1 MAQTLETI
9 IAINATV
16 GNGFSAVG
24 STLTQLGS
32 MVNGLSQELI
42 NFGKDSVNIYR
53 EYEKSMKDAEV
64 ALSTTYGRGT
74 KELSSV
80 MAQLD
85 VSATEW
91 AATTIFHT
99 NDVANAISEMA
110 HAGWDGEKIL
120 SAMPAAMELAQA
132 GSLDLSEA
140 VNYIVKSTNSLGIDS
155 VDDIGNFIDIWA
167 FAANSSASTI
177 GEFGDAMLRM
187 GSTMR
192 FASNPEE
199 LMTLIAVTANAGQTG
214 SEAGTLI
221 RNSMMRLV
229 APTKK
234 AKEAMAELGATS
246 DEAAV
251 LMNDSALAAANAR
264 LEAAGFSAFDEKKGE
279 LKSVLDIYRELYLSL
294 GEVAGGF
301 DNIEKNQD
309 ALEILG
315 SIFPTR
321 TITEA
326 LTLLRGAAEGYDGL
340 YEAMMG
346 GDAADYGQYAAET
359 MMNSLD
365 GKIETFESKVERLKQ
380 AVGEELA
387 PQLES
392 ALEGIGGIVDSI
404 AGMDEGSFSALVSGL
419 EVIAGAGPALLLAGG
434 AFRLIGYA
442 LTPAGG
448 IGLGLV
454 ALTAAAAAIKQ
465 LEEADFAK
473 AFGTAEIDHSA
484 IQSYVQGLSTDFKNA
499 YTEVNNF
506 KTALDES
513 VTSYSTA
520 SETFSSSL
528 LTDMLT
534 GATLS
539 EEDITKLQN
548 LGKDMHQSVID
559 GIENSTAGSMSYW
572 NMLFGGSG
580 QAENDENYLDIIDL
594 ENTSYQEALAQAEQI
609 GQGLRDAMTSAF
621 ADGQISEEEYNNIL
635 NYVRSYN
642 EAMARAAAEAKS
654 EEDYINQQMLFHKAE
669 TASLDEIKDV
679 AKEIQTERDNVLKE
693 AEEEYLKERYGLE
706 YKYDQAIANGTEI
719 NGVRATEAGKRAA
732 LAAVDEKYN
741 QHVLD
746 QGEKYDDIL
755 YKLWDS
761 QIQQSDY
768 ADAYKQ
774 LGDYADRV
782 MSGEL
787 TAESAVSMF
796 KDLYGNNALA
806 GEADLGGDNTRT
818 RLGNLLAR
826 QMAGYGGVEGIEQRI
841 LDYESKGDTAHADAL
856 RRLYTMQQINDNF
869 AQTGVQDYQGIMKSL
884 FGEDTVYST
893 SQGEYAPYQMNRGRY
908 NEFMAGY
915 GDSTYSVQNARNTT
929 QALGEGTGTIYDL
942 FHTIK
947 QELNGENPLGAEL
960 FQALNGMSKTAQ
972 TEFQNMYSNLAQN
985 YDLERVIAD
994 TKQYMPYD
1002 GAWADTGSAMRE
1014 PWAMY
1019 QLMYGQASVNAED
1032 YRIKVTPEVDTSTIP
1047 NNLDPI
1053 PLPIEPKVE
1062 GTSAAE
1068 QLAAQ
1073 GVTVDVGADTQS
1085 LEATIDGADGQTL
1098 MEYVDGDA
1106 TNLSMKITDQD
1117 GKTLTEN
1124 VTGNASS
1131 LAAIINSYNGRTITV
1146 NIKGNKMFASGGRA
1160 TTASIFGEAGPEWAI
1175 PEEHSSRTASLLN
1188 QARAASGFSWQE
1200 LLSMY
1205 GGLNAGGGNS
1215 PTTLIYSPTIQAA
1228 DASGVE
1234 QVLLDDKKRLE
1245 KWWNDKQMRDEV
1257 EVYT

>member
-85 VSATEW
+85 ASATEW

-167 FAANSSASTI
+167 FAA
-177 GEFGDAMLRM
+177 
-187 GSTMR
+187 
-192 FASNPEE
+192 
-199 LMTLIAVTANAGQTG
+199 LIAVTANAGQTG

-264 LEAAGFSAFDEKKGE
+264 LEATGFSAFDEKKGE

-679 AKEIQTERDNVLKE
+679 AKEIQTERDSVLKE

-719 NGVRATEAGKRAA
+719 NGVKATEAGKQAA

-806 GEADLGGDNTRT
+806 GEGDLGSDNTRT

-826 QMAGYGGVEGIEQRI
+826 QMAGYGGAIKNISIGFGSKAGKTYIHSGGTTRTGSPWGGEQDAF
-841 LDYESKGDTAHADAL
+841 LEAMAEAALAVHHGGDITSSWQGMETAHIL
-856 RRLYTMQQINDNF
+856 SRTPETQHRRSEKEPGQFT
-869 AQTGVQDYQGIMKSL
+869 T
-884 FGEDTVYST
+884 YST
-893 SQGEYAPYQMNRGRY
+893 Q
-908 NEFMAGY
+908 
-915 GDSTYSVQNARNTT
+915 
-929 QALGEGTGTIYDL
+929 
-942 FHTIK
+942 
-947 QELNGENPLGAEL
+947 
-960 FQALNGMSKTAQ
+960 
-972 TEFQNMYSNLAQN
+972 
-985 YDLERVIAD
+985 
-994 TKQYMPYD
+994 
-1002 GAWADTGSAMRE
+1002 
-1014 PWAMY
+1014 
-1019 QLMYGQASVNAED
+1019 
-1032 YRIKVTPEVDTSTIP
+1032 
-1047 NNLDPI
+1047 
-1053 PLPIEPKVE
+1053 
-1062 GTSAAE
+1062 
-1068 QLAAQ
+1068 
-1073 GVTVDVGADTQS
+1073 
-1085 LEATIDGADGQTL
+1085 
-1098 MEYVDGDA
+1098 
-1106 TNLSMKITDQD
+1106 
-1117 GKTLTEN
+1117 
-1124 VTGNASS
+1124 
-1131 LAAIINSYNGRTITV
+1131 
-1146 NIKGNKMFASGGRA
+1146 
-1160 TTASIFGEAGPEWAI
+1160 
-1175 PEEHSSRTASLLN
+1175 SSRS
-1188 QARAASGFSWQE
+1188 
-1200 LLSMY
+1200 
-1205 GGLNAGGGNS
+1205 
-1215 PTTLIYSPTIQAA
+1215 
-1228 DASGVE
+1228 
-1234 QVLLDDKKRLE
+1234 
-1245 KWWNDKQMRDEV
+1245 
-1257 EVYT
+1257 